1 MEHKTPADF
10 RPDFLWGAATSA
22 YQVEG
27 AWNEGGKGPS
37 VQDART
43 NHPEGTT
50 DFKVASDH
58 YHRFEQDV
66 ELFAELGLK
75 AYRLSI
81 AWTRIVPD
89 GDGPV
94 NPEGIAFYHRLF
106 GALLA
111 HGIEPVVTVYH
122 FDLPQ
127 ALQDKGGWS
136 SRDTIDAFE
145 RYCEVLFEEYG
156 DKIKYWLTINE
167 QNMMILHGAAIGT
180 TAAGSD
186 SGSGSGSENPKREL
200 YRQNHHMMLAQ
211 ARVTRLCH
219 DMLPTAKIGPAPNI
233 SVVYPAGSHP
243 DDVLAASDFNAIRNW
258 LYLDMAVYGTYNP
271 TAWTWMTA
279 EGIAP
284 EIAEGDLETLSAGRP
299 DFLALNY
306 YTTATVAAPLEGEA
320 GAVEGGDQQ
329 LAVGEPG
336 VFRTVSNPHLA
347 RTEFGW
353 EIDPVGFRSTLR
365 DVHDR
370 YRLPIMVTE
379 NGLGGYDT
387 VEDGKVHDDYRVAYL
402 SAHIEQMRLA
412 VSDGVDV
419 IGYHPWSA
427 IDLISTHQGVSK
439 RYGFIHVDREEFDLK
454 ELGRLRKDS
463 FFWYQ
468 QLIKGNG
475 SV

>member
-1 MEHKTPADF
+1 MDHKTPAAF

-27 AWNEGGKGPS
+27 AWDTDGKGPS
-37 VQDART
+37 VQDARG
-43 NHPEGTT
+43 NYPEGTT
-50 DFKVASDH
+50 DFKVAADH
-58 YHRFEQDV
+58 YHRFEEDV
-66 ELFAELGLK
+66 RLFAELGLK

-89 GDGPV
+89 GDGAV
-94 NPEGIAFYHRLF
+94 NPDGIAFYHRLF
-106 GALLA
+106 DTLLT

-127 ALQDKGGWS
+127 ALQDKGGWT
-136 SRDTIDAFE
+136 SRSTIDAFA

-156 DKIKYWLTINE
+156 SKVKHWLTINE

-180 TAAGSD
+180 AGTTSD
-186 SGSGSGSENPKREL
+186 HPKREL
-200 YRQNHHMMLAQ
+200 YQQNHHMMVAQ
-211 ARVTRLCH
+211 ARVTKMCH
-219 DMLPTAKIGPAPNI
+219 DMLPAAKIGPAPNI
-233 SVVYPAGSHP
+233 SVVYPASCKP
-243 DDVLAASDFNAIRNW
+243 EDVLAASDYNAIRNW

-271 TAWTWMTA
+271 TAWAWMTA
-279 EGIAP
+279 AGIAP
-284 EIAEGDLETLSAGRP
+284 EFAEDDAEVLKAGTA

-306 YTTATVAAPLEGEA
+306 YSTATVAAAEGGEAVDSGVCDQQLSAGEA
-320 GAVEGGDQQ
+320 G
-329 LAVGEPG
+329 
-336 VFRTVSNPHLA
+336 VFRPVSNPHLA
-347 RTEFGW
+347 TTEFGW

-365 DVHDR
+365 DVYDR

-379 NGLGGYDT
+379 NGLGGFDT
-387 VEDGKVHDDYRVAYL
+387 VEDGEIHDDYRIAYL
-402 SAHIEQMRLA
+402 STHIEQMRLA

-427 IDLISTHQGVSK
+427 MDLISTHQGVAK
-439 RYGFIHVDREEFDLK
+439 RYGFIYVDRDEFDLK
-454 ELGRLRKDS
+454 ELRRIRKDS

-475 SV
+475 SL